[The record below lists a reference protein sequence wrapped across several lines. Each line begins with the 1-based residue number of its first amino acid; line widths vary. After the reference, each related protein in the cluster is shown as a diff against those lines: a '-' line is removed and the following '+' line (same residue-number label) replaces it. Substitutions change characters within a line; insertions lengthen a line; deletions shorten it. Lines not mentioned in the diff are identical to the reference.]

1 MYTCINHCTAVRSTG
16 SLLTDGCVCASHSSC
31 RTWAVQCRE
40 YDYTRVSVFAVMQ
53 DLRS

>member
-16 SLLTDGCVCASHSSC
+16 SLLTDSCVCRSLSS

-40 YDYTRVSVFAVMQ
+40 YDYTHVSVYVVMQ
-53 DLRS
+53 YLRS